1 MSQIAAKQAL
11 RRKKVA
17 ESTLETTLGQ
27 ITTLEQQINAIESA
41 NINRETLAAMQ
52 AAREAMGKIHG
63 KLTPEKVDEEML
75 VLTYPTSDLLPNIV
89 SILTNT
95 VGRNSKK
102 RTISAMKS
110 PQPLPAPALD
120 NRLTRGSSRTSLKSS
135 SRRRWT
141 RSYTKQV
148 DRSLSMIRS
157 LFRQPEPA
165 HVSIPVS
172 YA

>member
-1 MSQIAAKQAL
+1 MTPTAAKQAL

-75 VLTYPTSDLLPNIV
+75 ALNHPPTVPLPKII
-89 SILTNT
+89 SILTSAI
-95 VGRNSKK
+95 GRNSKK
-102 RTISAMKS
+102 RTTSATRL
-110 PQPLPAPALD
+110 PQPLPAPTL
-120 NRLTRGSSRTSLKSS
+120 GSRSTKTSWRTSSMRSS
-135 SRRRWT
+135 KRR
-141 RSYTKQV
+141 
-148 DRSLSMIRS
+148 
-157 LFRQPEPA
+157 
-165 HVSIPVS
+165 
-172 YA
+172 